1 MGMAKTA
8 TVDTDM
14 RTGVAMLFGVL
25 GLIGALVMLTMGLTD
40 QQLLAGWG
48 FAGAMLSG
56 GVLIVVLHVYGSSEI
71 INP

>member
-1 MGMAKTA
+1 MTKTA
-8 TVDTDM
+8 AADTDM

-48 FAGAMLSG
+48 FAGAMVSG
-56 GVLIVVLHVYGSSEI
+56 ALLIVVLHMYGPSEI